1 MAETSNTSE
10 KTITGK
16 LYWIVRSGLLAL
28 AVVLVVMGFLFQH
41 FLGHDKLEVA
51 QEFEKTVALAQND
64 ALAPAD
70 LALVRE
76 MSALASR
83 PQASL
88 AAVTTLSV
96 AGENA
101 LANRHVSK
109 EERQSLTLLCKLAK
123 DENAAVSWTSLGRL
137 LNEHPEIKRL
147 LEHPNLTAN
156 HPPQDAAATTA
167 TAAGPPK

>member
-1 MAETSNTSE
+1 MAETSE

-16 LYWIVRSGLLAL
+16 IYWIVRSGLAAL
-28 AVVLVVMGFLFQH
+28 AVVLVVLAFIFQH
-41 FLGHDKLEVA
+41 FLGHDKLELA
-51 QEFEKTVALAQND
+51 KEFEKTVASAKSD

-88 AAVTTLSV
+88 AAVTTLAV

-101 LANRHVSK
+101 LANRRVSD
-109 EERQSLTLLCKLAK
+109 EERQSLILLCKLAK
-123 DENAAVSWTSLGRL
+123 DENAAVGWTSLGRL
-137 LNEHPEIKRL
+137 LNEHPAIKRL
-147 LEHPNLTAN
+147 LEHPNLTPF
-156 HPPQDAAATTA
+156 HPTQDAASTT
-167 TAAGPPK
+167 TTSPAGSPK